1 MSTLTIGRLAQASG
15 VNVETI
21 RYYERR
27 GILPP
32 PPRWESGYRQYS
44 PDYIAWIRFI
54 KRAQTLGFSLA
65 ESAELLAL
73 QVESHAACNDVQQR
87 TQAKIDEIEQK
98 IRVLQRI
105 QHTLMR
111 LSASCASQASAET
124 CPILAALAGD
134 DGDSQSETGPGHHP
148 TSSLAVVT
156 TTRLTCPMCGQVQ
169 VLEMPSDACQYFFE
183 CSHCYAL
190 LKPRPGDCCI
200 FCSYADVACPPR
212 QQAKSSGPAQ
222 AVADQSLVTGG
233 DRCSGSPSK
242 QRNTG

>member
-32 PPRWESGYRQYS
+32 PPRRESGYRQYS

-73 QVESHAACNDVQQR
+73 QVESHAVCNDVQQR

-98 IRVLQRI
+98 IQTLQRI
-105 QHTLMR
+105 QQTLMR
-111 LSASCASQASAET
+111 LRESCASQTSTEM
-124 CPILAALAGD
+124 CPILTALAGEE
-134 DGDSQSETGPGHHP
+134 GDRQSETGRAGHP
-148 TSSLAVVT
+148 TRPLAVVT
-156 TTRLTCPMCGQVQ
+156 AARLTCPVCGQVQ

-183 CSHCYAL
+183 CPHCYAL
-190 LKPRPGDCCI
+190 LKPRSGDCCI

-212 QQAKSSGPAQ
+212 QQAKLSGPAQ

-233 DRCSGSPSK
+233 DRRSGSPSK